1 MCCGDDKGLN
11 LLSPSFWH
19 QGLVSR
25 ETIFPKLG
33 RCERCGVAV
42 NTDGASLAHKLLTS
56 CCAAH
61 CLLGHAQTQ
70 VHAWRLGTAGLNKA
84 AYDKTST
91 QEVKV
96 PRREPFASHSAG
108 AAHSLLLGQSF
119 SDTFDLPCLALS
131 TLRCQTPVQEAFRPA
146 PRLLTILNTFRAP
159 HSGPDTF
166 QTLSTCYLA

>member
-1 MCCGDDKGLN
+1 MRSGCKYRW
-11 LLSPSFWH
+11 S
-19 QGLVSR
+19 V
-25 ETIFPKLG
+25 
-33 RCERCGVAV
+33 
-42 NTDGASLAHKLLTS
+42 TS
-56 CCAAH
+56 SQAAH
-61 CLLGHAQTQ
+61 FLLCSPLPTGSCTNTSPCLE
-70 VHAWRLGTAGLNKA
+70 VGTAGLNKA

-131 TLRCQTPVQEAFRPA
+131 TLRCQTPVQEGFRPA

-166 QTLSTCYLA
+166 QMLSTCYLA

>member
-1 MCCGDDKGLN
+1 MGTGYKYRW
-11 LLSPSFWH
+11 S
-19 QGLVSR
+19 V
-25 ETIFPKLG
+25 T
-33 RCERCGVAV
+33 
-42 NTDGASLAHKLLTS
+42 SLR
-56 CCAAH
+56 AAH
-61 CLLGHAQTQ
+61 LLPCSPLPTGPSTNTSPCLE
-70 VHAWRLGTAGLNKA
+70 VGTAGLNKA

-131 TLRCQTPVQEAFRPA
+131 TLRCQTPVQEGFRPA

>member
-1 MCCGDDKGLN
+1 MRSGCKYRW
-11 LLSPSFWH
+11 S
-19 QGLVSR
+19 V
-25 ETIFPKLG
+25 
-33 RCERCGVAV
+33 
-42 NTDGASLAHKLLTS
+42 TS
-56 CCAAH
+56 SQAAH
-61 CLLGHAQTQ
+61 FLLCSPLPTGSCTNTSPCLE
-70 VHAWRLGTAGLNKA
+70 VGTAGLNKA

-119 SDTFDLPCLALS
+119 SDTLDLPCLALS